1 MSLLKGQNPVLLAIW
16 GALLATVMVAL
27 GLGRW
32 PLAFVAGAT
41 LALSV
46 APAALASRLSVNV
59 PVAFLLGTTLF
70 IVGSV
75 LAGEAL
81 SFYERVWWWDL
92 ALHGMSAVGLG
103 LFGFLFVF
111 MLFEGDR
118 YAAPPLAIAFLS
130 FCLAVTVGG
139 LWEIFEFAMDR
150 GFGLNMQKSGLDDT
164 MGDLIVNACGA
175 ALAAVSGFFY
185 LKGRNRHLFA
195 PLIREFVERNRRLY
209 QRAKDRMKR

>member
-1 MSLLKGQNPVLLAIW
+1 MPFLRGQNPVLLAVW
-16 GALLATVMVAL
+16 AALLVTVIVAMAL
-27 GLGRW
+27 ARW
-32 PLAFVAGAT
+32 ELAVVAGAT
-41 LALSV
+41 LGLSI
-46 APAALASRLSVNV
+46 APVALASRLSVNV

-70 IVGSV
+70 IVGSI

-118 YAAPPLAIAFLS
+118 FAAPPVALAFLS
-130 FCLAVTVGG
+130 FCFAVTVGS
-139 LWEIFEFAMDR
+139 LWEVFEFAMDR
-150 GFGLNMQKSGLDDT
+150 GFGLNMQKSGLTDT

-175 ALAAVSGFFY
+175 VLGAVSGFFY
-185 LKGRNRHLFA
+185 LKGRERRLFA
-195 PLIREFVERNRRLY
+195 PLILQFVQMNRRLY
-209 QRAKDRMKR
+209 QKAKARMRR